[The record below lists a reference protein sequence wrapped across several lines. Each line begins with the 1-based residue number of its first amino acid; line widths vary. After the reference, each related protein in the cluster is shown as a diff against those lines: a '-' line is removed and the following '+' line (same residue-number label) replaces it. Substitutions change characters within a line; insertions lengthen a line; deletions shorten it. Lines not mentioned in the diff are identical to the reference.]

1 VRIEPEFREFY
12 EREYPTVL
20 RAAYLLARD
29 RSAAEDATQEAFARA
44 LERWDR
50 LRGHDWVGGWVM
62 RTAMNCI
69 RRVRGRERRGAAA
82 GVSPDG
88 LPADAAAPA
97 VDVEGRADLWN
108 AVARLPR
115 RQREATV
122 LFYALDLP
130 VEEVAAAMGCSEG
143 AVKAHLFKA
152 RAALARLSMER
163 TL

>member
-1 VRIEPEFREFY
+1 MRIEPEFREFY

-20 RAAYLLARD
+20 RAAFLLARD
-29 RSAAEDATQEAFARA
+29 RAAAEDATQEAFARA

-62 RTAMNCI
+62 RTAMNRI
-69 RRVRGRERRGAAA
+69 RRVRGRDGRRASSESSRS
-82 GVSPDG
+82 VDP
-88 LPADAAAPA
+88 AAPA
-97 VDVEGRADLWN
+97 VDVEGRTDLWN
-108 AVARLPR
+108 AVGRLPR

-130 VEEVAAAMGCSEG
+130 VEEVATVMGCTEG

-152 RAALARLSMER
+152 RAALARLTMER
-163 TL
+163 TP